1 MAARGK
7 EGLRAVSR
15 EALGTSCSGKMNADD
30 LQGWAGEMRRD
41 EVVEMKQDSWE
52 GGLIEA

>member
-1 MAARGK
+1 
-7 EGLRAVSR
+7 
-15 EALGTSCSGKMNADD
+15 MNADD